1 MKNYN
6 KIYTYRLRIA
16 IKGTIPLIWRLIEVP
31 SNISLEKLHHI
42 LQLSFGW
49 DNAEDF
55 EFTALG
61 YTICNHDFNETK
73 EIILAK
79 EVEIKDVF
87 TSIKDKIYYN
97 YNLFNNWNHVIRLDG
112 IFPFSGKTV
121 KCLIGKNASPLDEAG
136 SVIGHNNLVRAFFSN
151 NSIIRQQL
159 EYINEDFNPLYFNI
173 LETNL
178 KLLKLESYI
187 RSWEK
192 IRAKV

>member
-1 MKNYN
+1 LKNYN

-61 YTICNHDFNETK
+61 YTICNHDFNERN

-87 TSIKDKIYYN
+87 TSVKDKIYYN

-121 KCLIGKNASPLDEAG
+121 KCLIGKNASPLGEAG